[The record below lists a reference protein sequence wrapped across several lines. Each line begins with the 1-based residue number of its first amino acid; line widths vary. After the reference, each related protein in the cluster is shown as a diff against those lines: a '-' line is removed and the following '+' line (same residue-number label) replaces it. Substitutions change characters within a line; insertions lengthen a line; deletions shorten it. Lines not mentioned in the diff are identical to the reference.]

1 MRGQPNSVLEITEGP
16 ISINIS
22 ENFENEVV
30 NFSQIKIIFNVTE
43 FEKVVLETVKSDQ
56 AKLTVL
62 FRLYPGSLVELE
74 DCDISLIKNE
84 SIPIN
89 KHKLICFQLMY
100 CKYSTKKDAEP
111 NQNEKSIVSPTIL
124 TLNSTRVEKF
134 YQTIRAAENCIIN
147 IEKSYINKNVG
158 KPLCILNPLIIKVFG
173 STFEGNGDNAV
184 HLKFVKDENLQF
196 DNRKIFFKNNEF
208 SYNFGTGIYI
218 DGVENFM
225 FDLDVSIEGNLFKK
239 NKGDSVFMLDLFLKS
254 LMIKENKFLAGKV
267 NGLNLNKIYPR
278 TNNTSNSISN
288 SQTAASYSQEN
299 MSIEIRENEFIENN
313 GFGIF
318 MNDVRGHIINNSF
331 IQNVACGMLLIN
343 LNSYLEIKPKVQKE
357 NSNSNSNSQ
366 EIQNI
371 SFNSNLN
378 MSTPCYL
385 HKNTFLKNGASGL
398 RVINYSYFLQL
409 SECYFK
415 ENVENGVQIEFEI
428 NKESSNN
435 KEDSFFI
442 SENRLNSFKHS
453 ELSPPKETH
462 IFLEKCTLINN
473 LKSGIHF
480 NHCFVFLENTI
491 ISDNLDYALYTSKE
505 EYRFC
510 YKQSKTS
517 AKNLI
522 SGNLGGPWGYVTTGT
537 RNLCSGCSS
546 TVKLKQNIPKVTSLP
561 SFPNNS
567 NSQTETPQQLKT
579 NSDNLANK
587 ESSKD
592 KCHIY

>member
-1 MRGQPNSVLEITEGP
+1 MRGQPNCVLEITEGP

-30 NFSQIKIIFNVTE
+30 TFSQIKILFNVTD
-43 FEKVVLETVKSDQ
+43 FEKTILETIRNDQ

-100 CKYSTKKDAEP
+100 CKYSTKKESEP

-158 KPLCILNPLIIKVFG
+158 KPLCILNPLIIKVVG
-173 STFEGNGDNAV
+173 SIFEGNGDNAV

-208 SYNFGTGIYI
+208 SYNLGTGIYI
-218 DGVENFM
+218 DGIENFM
-225 FDLDVSIEGNLFKK
+225 FDLDLSIEGNLFKK
-239 NKGDSVFMLDLFLKS
+239 NKGDSVFMLDLFFKS

-267 NGLNLNKIYPR
+267 NGLNLNKIYSR
-278 TNNTSNSISN
+278 TNNSLNSITN
-288 SQTAASYSQEN
+288 SQTAASYSQESL
-299 MSIEIRENEFIENN
+299 SIEIRDNEFLENN

-318 MNDVRGHIINNSF
+318 MNDVRAQIINNRF
-331 IQNVACGMLLIN
+331 IQNVACGILLIN
-343 LNSYLEIKPKVQKE
+343 LNSYLEIKPKGQ
-357 NSNSNSNSQ
+357 NLNSNSNSQ
-366 EIQNI
+366 EMQN
-371 SFNSNLN
+371 NSYNCNLN
-378 MSTPCYL
+378 MNTPCYL

-398 RVINYSYFLQL
+398 RVINYTYFLHL
-409 SECYFK
+409 NECYFK
-415 ENVENGVQIEFEI
+415 ENVENGVQIEFET
-428 NKESSNN
+428 NKENSSN
-435 KEDSFFI
+435 KEESFI
-442 SENRLNSFKHS
+442 IPENRVNSFKNS
-453 ELSPPKETH
+453 ELIPPKETH
-462 IFLEKCTLINN
+462 IFLEKCTLVNN
-473 LKSGIHF
+473 LKCGIQF
-480 NHCFVFLENTI
+480 NHCFVFMENTI
-491 ISDNLDYALYTSKE
+491 ISDNLDYALYTARE
-505 EYRFC
+505 EYRNCF
-510 YKQSKTS
+510 KQSKFS

-522 SGNLGGPWGYVTTGT
+522 NGNLGGPWGYVTTGKK
-537 RNLCSGCSS
+537 NLCSGCSS
-546 TVKLKQNIPKVTSLP
+546 TVKIKQNIPKVPTLPSLP
-561 SFPNNS
+561 NNT
-567 NSQTETPQQLKT
+567 NSQSETPQQLKT
-579 NSDNLANK
+579 NSDNPPNK

-592 KCHIY
+592 KCSIY